1 MNDNIR
7 TSFLTFYIQSLGER
21 TRDEKSGTKFGFD
34 WIIYNLG
41 IIEGWTPHRLP
52 FLRTG
57 SSEISITKTE
67 PEFGID
73 LSFISPDR
81 KTLRIFVLKDE
92 VLKKSNWDN
101 HNFDN
106 DIRQATT
113 PDLKGAGTD
122 KIESVEVILA
132 YNKDED
138 RTGISLFERLTQS
151 LGTRIGDCV
160 SLSFSRWNLT
170 IIVEK
175 VQTSL
180 LTPSLLPQKFYSL
193 FTYICS
199 QFADFRHGSD
209 EWNNQM
215 VPNWRRFLEMLLSEN
230 SDERCLRLLPVSLL
244 ILQEHGKEN
253 RTRETAWIDLV
264 EWGML
269 EAWNVYLH
277 SKNRKVKA
285 SVEQMWFELYLYEIQ
300 RYYEKHQDDL
310 SVPFSLNK
318 LNSGG
323 YVDSVASAV
332 LAHWHIARIG
342 ILDVSLFESLPLESA
357 EDLKY
362 RHAVLLKVSN
372 IMTKLISGNPS
383 SLRPLIDI
391 HHIELFLTWFSIAQ
405 VGRGSDLY
413 NWLIILTNRLFMR
426 RVGNAHIP
434 FIEGRNSIE
443 LVFEYTAKG
452 EKPTEFCD
460 TSSVYLTCL
469 LELICH
475 LPIDQRDELLTSVYH
490 RLVQGKLDCGG
501 RPDDCKPIN
510 LMQWIPPEDW
520 GNTVLTE
527 SQASRGECC
536 VISFLKLGEDASNDD
551 LDIYN
556 FINTLVNETREK
568 RNFKIP
574 NELPLSVIIL
584 ACLKHQS
591 PLPPEVWRQFIFTKL
606 ENTDLTT

>member
-1 MNDNIR
+1 MSDNIR
-7 TSFLTFYIQSLGER
+7 TSFLTYYIQSLGER
-21 TRDEKSGTKFGFD
+21 TRDEKAGTKFGFD
-34 WIIYNLG
+34 WVIYNLG

-57 SSEISITKTE
+57 SNEISITKTE

-73 LSFISPDR
+73 LSFLSPDR

-92 VLKKSNWDN
+92 VLKKSNWDK

-138 RTGISLFERLTQS
+138 RTGICLFERLIQS
-151 LGTRIGDCV
+151 LGTRISDSV
-160 SLSFSRWNLT
+160 SLSFDRWNLT

-180 LTPSLLPQKFYSL
+180 LTASLLPQKFYSL

-209 EWNNQM
+209 EWNNQI
-215 VPNWRRFLEMLLSEN
+215 VPNWRQFLELLLSEN
-230 SDERCLRLLPVSLL
+230 ADERCIRLLPVSLL

-253 RTRETAWIDLV
+253 LTRETAWIDLI

-269 EAWNVYLH
+269 EAWNVYQN
-277 SKNRKVKA
+277 SKNRKVKTA
-285 SVEQMWFELYLYEIQ
+285 VEQMWVGFYLSEIE
-300 RYYEKHQDDL
+300 RYYNQHQDDL
-310 SVPFSLNK
+310 SVQFSLNK
-318 LNSGG
+318 LCSGG
-323 YVDSVASAV
+323 YVDAIASAV
-332 LAHWHIARIG
+332 LAHWHIARVG
-342 ILDVSLFESLPLESA
+342 ILSVSYFESLPQQNE
-357 EDLKY
+357 EDIKY
-362 RHAVLLKVSN
+362 RHAILVNISN
-372 IMTKLISGNPS
+372 IMVKLITGNPS
-383 SLRPLIDI
+383 SLRPLLDI
-391 HHIELFLTWFSIAQ
+391 HQIELFLIWISLAQIGRINDIYHWFI
-405 VGRGSDLY
+405 R
-413 NWLIILTNRLFMR
+413 LTNRLFMR
-426 RVGNAHIP
+426 RVGNANIP
-434 FIEGRNSIE
+434 FIEAHNSID

-452 EKPTEFCD
+452 EKPNEFCD

-469 LELICH
+469 LELICC
-475 LPIDQRDELLTSVYH
+475 LPINLRDELLSSVYK

-501 RPDDCKPIN
+501 QVDDCKPID

-520 GNTVLTE
+520 GDTFLTT
-527 SQASRGECC
+527 SLSDKGECC
-536 VISFLKLGEDASNDD
+536 IITFTNYDAESSNDECD
-551 LDIYN
+551 LSSLID
-556 FINTLVNETREK
+556 TLVSETRKK
-568 RNFKIP
+568 RKFKFP
-574 NELPLSVIIL
+574 DGLSLSVIIL

-591 PLPPEVWRQFIFTKL
+591 PLPPEVWRQFIFK
-606 ENTDLTT
+606 ESGNTDLTA